1 MHKFN
6 TVILWILTYI
16 SAELYSYIDHV
27 IFLLYNYQWGD
38 NYNMS
43 IGKRIK
49 ECREKVGLTQE
60 ELAKL
65 LGVSKGAIGNYESD
79 ASYPKIENMTKLF
92 ELLKTDANY
101 LFQDDFINIGSE
113 ERSAKNIKEI
123 NLLMGYRKLDN
134 ISKEVVDK
142 IIDIE
147 LKRST

>member
-1 MHKFN
+1 
-6 TVILWILTYI
+6 
-16 SAELYSYIDHV
+16 
-27 IFLLYNYQWGD
+27 
-38 NYNMS
+38 MS

-147 LKRST
+147 LKLST